1 MEVQCSSADSI
12 VVRIAD
18 SCPCQQKLPS
28 GTVTQTWC
36 CGDQWHMDLSFW
48 AFERL
53 AHPVYGATMI
63 DFRPVD
69 CGSREV
75 LPLVPGACC
84 SGGLLSSDQP
94 CLVDMVLGLSVLVWL
109 GWARCW
115 C

>member
-1 MEVQCSSADSI
+1 MTHHPPPPAVAQPPDTQGRAWPGNPAEARGLMEVQCSSSESI

-69 CGSREV
+69 CGSKAV
-75 LPLVPGACC
+75 LPLVPGEC
-84 SGGLLSSDQP
+84 
-94 CLVDMVLGLSVLVWL
+94 
-109 GWARCW
+109 
-115 C
+115 